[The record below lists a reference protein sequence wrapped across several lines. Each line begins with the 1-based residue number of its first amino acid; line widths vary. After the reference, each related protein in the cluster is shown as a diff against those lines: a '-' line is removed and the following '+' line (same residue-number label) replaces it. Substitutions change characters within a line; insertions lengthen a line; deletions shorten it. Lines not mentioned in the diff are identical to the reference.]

1 MPNFEPRFWE
11 IVLDNNELD
20 KFPYE
25 SLFCYQSP
33 EDRQRQ
39 LQREIERGQILKVI
53 LDIIESELTPI
64 QRECIKLYFLEEK
77 TQAEVAEILGISRRV
92 VSQHIYG
99 ICRNG
104 KRIGG
109 AIKKI
114 RKICQKRGIRIAY

>member
-1 MPNFEPRFWE
+1 MPNFDPRFWE

-33 EDRQRQ
+33 EDRQRR
-39 LQREIERGQILKVI
+39 LQKEIERRKILKVV
-53 LDIIESELTPI
+53 LDIIEYELTSI
-64 QRECIKLYFLEEK
+64 QRECIKLYFFEEK
-77 TQAEVAEILGISRRV
+77 TQTEIAKILGISRRV

-104 KRIGG
+104 KRVGG

-114 RKICQKRGIRIAY
+114 RKICKKRDIQIAN